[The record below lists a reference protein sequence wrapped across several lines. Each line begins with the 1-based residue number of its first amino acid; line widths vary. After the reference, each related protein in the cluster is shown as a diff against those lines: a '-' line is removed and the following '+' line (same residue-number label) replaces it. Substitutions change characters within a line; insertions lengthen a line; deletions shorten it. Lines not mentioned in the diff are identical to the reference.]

1 MGNVCRYQ
9 NWIQYPNQSDYHG
22 LISKCEDMKKEKQV
36 KTFVEC
42 HMSNSKC
49 SFYKPKL

>member
-1 MGNVCRYQ
+1 
-9 NWIQYPNQSDYHG
+9 
-22 LISKCEDMKKEKQV
+22 MKKKKERQV